1 MTDRQIPKIIHYC
14 WFGGNPKSKLIE
26 QCIASWKKYCPDW
39 EIDEWNEDNFD
50 ISCVP
55 YMKEAYEATKWAF
68 VSDVAR
74 LMIIYQSG
82 GVYMDTDV
90 ELLDSIDPWI
100 ESNAFFAFESNRN
113 IASGLGF
120 GATKGHKAVKAMLDA
135 YCSKHF
141 TVNGKNKMIPC
152 PGINTDAFRDLYVD
166 FIRNG
171 DTQQVQDVLVL
182 SYGDYTKKAIHH
194 GTGTWIENHKKRKG
208 PYKDT
213 KLKHLLR
220 NYKIF
225 DFIEHNWGKSAIS
238 VYTFI
243 AYDFLEMGV
252 FYYIRRLFMKIKKR
266 DK

>member
-1 MTDRQIPKIIHYC
+1 MYKT
-14 WFGGNPKSKLIE
+14 F
-26 QCIASWKKYCPDW
+26 A
-39 EIDEWNEDNFD
+39 
-50 ISCVP
+50 
-55 YMKEAYEATKWAF
+55 EAYAACADNQYIQLLW
-68 VSDVAR
+68 DVKVD
-74 LMIIYQSG
+74 LQ
-82 GVYMDTDV
+82 
-90 ELLDSIDPWI
+90 L
-100 ESNAFFAFESNRN
+100 N
-113 IASGLGF
+113 
-120 GATKGHKAVKAMLDA
+120 
-135 YCSKHF
+135 
-141 TVNGKNKMIPC
+141 
-152 PGINTDAFRDLYVD
+152 RDLYVD

-171 DTQQVQDVLVL
+171 DAQQVQDVLVL

-194 GTGTWIENHKKRKG
+194 GTGTWIENHKKLKG

-225 DFIEHNWGKSAIS
+225 DFIEHNWGKSAVS